1 MNDDHADAIL
11 VCDNAGSVCQVRAHQ
26 IILAAS
32 SEYFKAEL
40 KKSSMLIL
48 EGVNPEELVKLL
60 EFMYCGQVS
69 VQKKNDRYLSEL
81 ARKFQIHGWPDM
93 PEEAESRVSDS
104 DVKADLNN
112 YTAASGFESSSRCL
126 QVTNPK
132 CQEDTSSNCRE
143 DTSPRGQEVTR
154 PRGQED
160 TSPRVQEDANPITFS
175 TLPTEILLKIL
186 SYVPTQDLLINV
198 ALVSRPLSSLT
209 KDPDAHLSVSMPYN
223 VQVDRAQEFIR
234 SMPKIVNLKIF
245 TYTDEIYMKYISNDP
260 TAHITA
266 EQITFCDDILMAI
279 AQHSNL
285 RSLSVSGLKVTTQ
298 TFCRLTTTRLFQKLE
313 KLNVQIHEEN
323 PAFRGEL
330 ERAIGII
337 SAMGKLRHFSLKGI
351 SFLNPDVFVGLAKG
365 CTDLHT
371 IILDA
376 NIPDNQFRAIL
387 DARQTTIKKFSLKYT
402 ILYEEETTSKILE
415 CKNLVDLHGIH
426 VPYFA
431 KLKDKTNMKVLGLNI
446 TSDVSPSTIQESIA
460 ECNFENVHR
469 LLLFVDRNS
478 SYPDI
483 TQAFPNL
490 NQFIAS
496 FNNADIETEHI
507 RKMLAPLTS
516 LEVLCL
522 IFTNS
527 RINFH
532 LLDCFDGKFDKL
544 KVIFAICFGR
554 SDAKK
559 LFKRLPSLELV
570 VSKEMVYAKASAVA
584 NSLSNYPSV
593 LGRDTKKIVLIE

>member
-1 MNDDHADAIL
+1 
-11 VCDNAGSVCQVRAHQ
+11 
-26 IILAAS
+26 
-32 SEYFKAEL
+32 
-40 KKSSMLIL
+40 
-48 EGVNPEELVKLL
+48 
-60 EFMYCGQVS
+60 
-69 VQKKNDRYLSEL
+69 
-81 ARKFQIHGWPDM
+81 
-93 PEEAESRVSDS
+93 
-104 DVKADLNN
+104 
-112 YTAASGFESSSRCL
+112 
-126 QVTNPK
+126 
-132 CQEDTSSNCRE
+132 
-143 DTSPRGQEVTR
+143 
-154 PRGQED
+154 
-160 TSPRVQEDANPITFS
+160 
-175 TLPTEILLKIL
+175 
-186 SYVPTQDLLINV
+186 
-198 ALVSRPLSSLT
+198 
-209 KDPDAHLSVSMPYN
+209 
-223 VQVDRAQEFIR
+223 
-234 SMPKIVNLKIF
+234 
-245 TYTDEIYMKYISNDP
+245 
-260 TAHITA
+260 
-266 EQITFCDDILMAI
+266 
-279 AQHSNL
+279 
-285 RSLSVSGLKVTTQ
+285 
-298 TFCRLTTTRLFQKLE
+298 
-313 KLNVQIHEEN
+313 
-323 PAFRGEL
+323 
-330 ERAIGII
+330 
-337 SAMGKLRHFSLKGI
+337 
-351 SFLNPDVFVGLAKG
+351 
-365 CTDLHT
+365 
-371 IILDA
+371 
-376 NIPDNQFRAIL
+376 
-387 DARQTTIKKFSLKYT
+387 
-402 ILYEEETTSKILE
+402 
-415 CKNLVDLHGIH
+415 
-426 VPYFA
+426 
-431 KLKDKTNMKVLGLNI
+431 MKVLGLNI